1 MKIFKNRRGFTLVE
15 LIVVL
20 VILAIL
26 ASLLIPAL
34 TGYIDK
40 ARRDQVVA
48 ETRML
53 HEAVQTAA
61 GEAYASNEW
70 QSDKTSS
77 FMTIASKSGKKVTNP
92 ADDGL
97 YDLFKSRYSEIV
109 ELAEVPSLT
118 DGKGSFF
125 AITDTKGAVH
135 CILYNTGRGL
145 LGAYFRETGEY
156 KVYDEQKNIDNY
168 LKFYA
173 SYIDSVI
180 STVTDSAAMN
190 PWSQQTIDGTLTAQ
204 LQKTACF
211 PMKRAV
217 FTYSLH
223 SFRAYIIFLRYTNDS
238 QKLLC
243 RSAAF

>member
-20 VILAIL
+20 VILAVL

-34 TGYIDK
+34 TGYIDRAK
-40 ARRDQVVA
+40 RDQVVA

-53 HEAVQTAA
+53 HEAVQTVA

-70 QSDKTSS
+70 QSDKAISS
-77 FMTIASKSGKKVTNP
+77 FMTIASKSGKKVTNYQ
-92 ADDGL
+92 DTGS
-97 YDLFKSRYSEIV
+97 YELFKSRYSEIV
-109 ELAEVPSLT
+109 KLAEVPSLT

-168 LKFYA
+168 LKSYA

-180 STVTDSAAMN
+180 STVTGDSAKS
-190 PWSQQTIDGTLTAQ
+190 PWSQQMIDSTLTA
-204 LQKTACF
+204 
-211 PMKRAV
+211 
-217 FTYSLH
+217 
-223 SFRAYIIFLRYTNDS
+223 
-238 QKLLC
+238 
-243 RSAAF
+243 

>member
-34 TGYIDK
+34 TGYIDR

-70 QSDKTSS
+70 QSDKDISS
-77 FMTIASKSGKKVTNP
+77 FITIASKSGKKVTNHQ
-92 ADDGL
+92 DTGS
-97 YDLFKSRYSEIV
+97 YELFKSRYSEI
-109 ELAEVPSLT
+109 AEVPSLT
-118 DGKGSFF
+118 DGKGSFV
-125 AITDTKGAVH
+125 AVTDTKGAVH

-168 LKFYA
+168 LKSYA
-173 SYIDSVI
+173 SCIDSVI
-180 STVTDSAAMN
+180 STVIGSAEES
-190 PWSQQTIDGTLTAQ
+190 PWSQQTIDRTLTE
-204 LQKTACF
+204 
-211 PMKRAV
+211 
-217 FTYSLH
+217 
-223 SFRAYIIFLRYTNDS
+223 
-238 QKLLC
+238 
-243 RSAAF
+243 